1 MSFTSELWEKN
12 ATLYETIR
20 TMPFNQ
26 ELAAGTLNE
35 DRFRHYMIQD
45 AHYLIAFGRA
55 LAVASAKAD
64 TPDEI
69 VQFAIGAQTA
79 IVVERSLHK
88 DFMEQFSVTPQIFA
102 ATPLSPATHHYT
114 SYLMATAWGS
124 PYPVVLAALLP
135 CFWIYAEI
143 GRDIIGRA
151 AKDNRYQ
158 SWIDTYAGEEFHA
171 AVRAVVATVDRVAA
185 DASDATRRDMHHA
198 YTRAAQLEWMFW
210 DSAYRLE
217 QWPV

>member
-1 MSFTSELWEKN
+1 MSFTSELWKKN
-12 ATLYETIR
+12 ADLYETIR

-26 ELAAGTLNE
+26 ELAAGTLSE

-114 SYLMATAWGS
+114 SYLMATAWGA

-185 DASDATRRDMHHA
+185 NASDATRRDMHHA

-210 DSAYRLE
+210 DAAYRLE

>member
-1 MSFTSELWEKN
+1 MSFTSELWKKN
-12 ATLYETIR
+12 ADLYETIR

-26 ELAAGTLNE
+26 ELAAGTLSE

-114 SYLMATAWGS
+114 SYLMATAWGA

-143 GRDIIGRA
+143 GRDIIGHA

-185 DASDATRRDMHHA
+185 NASDATRRDMHHA

-210 DSAYRLE
+210 DAAYRLE